1 MRTQRQNGV
10 ALITALFVLIL
21 VSALAVGMCWMV
33 MTDQRLGGNNQ
44 FRETAFYGAEA
55 GMEKLTADVGTTF
68 ANQGSLS
75 TADMATLTAPANQP
89 LLTGIQYLDANGN
102 STYQILCG
110 NPLTSPCTPAS
121 NNATMLPPSPYAGM
135 QGLITPFTLSVT
147 ARGTVTGA
155 EVKLTRQVQVVAIPV
170 FQFGIYSD
178 SDVSFFAGPPFD
190 FGGRTHTN
198 GNLWLAAN
206 SGPLY
211 LADKVTVAGQVIRTN
226 LENGTPLTGGS
237 YTGVVTIATTP
248 NPATLPPGPTYGN
261 AQWSPLGLGEGSVT
275 AAGGPLNITNVAT
288 ATANSGPPAWN
299 PTIEARYNGQ
309 LNSGVPI
316 LTLTTTALGG
326 LVQPISLIRRPT
338 PGASQAVLN
347 EQYFIEA
354 SLRILLDD
362 YPTGVTPGTAGACH
376 NADMMVE
383 QTVTSGT
390 DPVDLAVLAL
400 SPGTYGWYTGGS
412 NVPALRI
419 PLPLSGAGATYSA
432 ANGYWIKTGKPT
444 ITGCIKIEYQ
454 NLGGGWT
461 DITSQIL
468 ALGFTG
474 RNINP
479 LGPVSYV
486 APPALPSLASNAAQ
500 GPTTNPNVATKI
512 GCTDP
517 SPNAII
523 RIERLRDNPSTGAGG
538 TCGTATTTGTDYWPM
553 ALFDSREGT
562 LRTVTQPSA
571 TQITAQGVMYYIE
584 LDAGNLANWINTS
597 GVPLN
602 NDTGGF
608 TVYFSDR
615 RGERPDTNVG
625 GVKTGSFGYNDVVN
639 NPGTGCPN
647 NALDQGED
655 LEGDGVL
662 RTYGGAETIPLYPL
676 ANAGTNWTVSP
687 LWGGNNMTTV
697 LLAQAGGECPAPT
710 VPGTMSSTNWPG
722 VLFANNQEAREN
734 PPVFFRRALKIV
746 DGASLNL
753 GTTCGAIPCGLTI
766 ASENPVYIQGDY
778 NAPPNG
784 SWLGA
789 SVAAAVA
796 ADAIT
801 LLSDNWN
808 DVNSFVWPYSITSG
822 TNDRVAVQTA
832 YRTALIAGKGIP
844 FINPA
849 GEVADFGTDG
859 GVHNFL
865 KFLENWG
872 GVNCYYEGSLVSFYY
887 NRQAVGV
894 YKNWGAVYSPPS
906 RNYFFD
912 QNFTLGPQYLPPRT
926 PSLRSINTIGF
937 SQELLPTQ

>member
-1 MRTQRQNGV
+1 VRNQRQNGV

-21 VSALAVGMCWMV
+21 VTALAVGMCWMV

-55 GMEKLTADVGTTF
+55 GMEKLTADVGTQF

-75 TADMATLTAPANQP
+75 AADMTTLTAVANQP
-89 LLTGIQYLDANGN
+89 TISGIQFLDASGN

-110 NPLTSPCTPAS
+110 NPLASPCTPVS
-121 NNATMLPPSPYAGM
+121 SNATMLPPSPYAGM

-147 ARGTVTGA
+147 SRGTVTGA

-211 LADKVTVAGQVIRTN
+211 LADKVTVAGQVVRSN
-226 LENGTPLTGGS
+226 LENGTPLTGTS
-237 YTGVVTIATTP
+237 YTGVVSIANTP
-248 NPATLPPGPTYGN
+248 NPAVLPPGPTYAN
-261 AQWSPLGLGEGSVT
+261 AQWSPLALTEGSVT
-275 AAGGPLNITNVAT
+275 SANPINITNVAL
-288 ATANSGPPAWN
+288 ATPNGGWPAVE
-299 PTIEARYNGQ
+299 TRYNGQ

-326 LVQPISLIRRPT
+326 LVHPISLIRRPT
-338 PGASQAVLN
+338 PGASAAVLN
-347 EQYFIEA
+347 EQYFTEA

-362 YPTGVTPGTAGACH
+362 YPAGVTPGTGGACH
-376 NADMMVE
+376 NADMMAE
-383 QTVTSGT
+383 QTVTSGV
-390 DPVDLAVLAL
+390 DPIDLATLAL
-400 SPGTYGWYTGGS
+400 SPGTYGWYNGAS

-419 PLPLSGAGATYSA
+419 PLPLSGAGGSYSA
-432 ANGYWIKTGKPT
+432 ANGYWIKTGEPT

-454 NLGGGWT
+454 NLGGAWT
-461 DITSQIL
+461 DITTQIL

-479 LGPVSYV
+479 LGGSYV
-486 APPALPSLASNAAQ
+486 IPPALPPLGSNAAQ

-517 SPNAII
+517 SPNAVI
-523 RIERLRDNPSTGAGG
+523 RIERLRDNPSTGTGG
-538 TCGTATTTGTDYWPM
+538 VCGTPTTTGTDYWPM

-562 LRTVTQPSA
+562 LRTVAQPSPS
-571 TQITAQGVMYYIE
+571 QITAQGVMYYIE
-584 LDAGNLANWINTS
+584 LDAGNLANWFNTS
-597 GVPLN
+597 ALPLN
-602 NDTGGF
+602 NNTGGF

-615 RGERPDTNVG
+615 RGEQPDPNAANT
-625 GVKTGSFGYNDVVN
+625 KTGSFGFSDVVN
-639 NPGTGCPN
+639 NPGNGCPN
-647 NALDQGED
+647 NTLDQGED
-655 LEGDGVL
+655 LEGDGIL

-676 ANAGTNWTVSP
+676 ASAANNWTVSP
-687 LWGGNNMTTV
+687 LWGGTSMTTV
-697 LLAQAGGECPAPT
+697 LQAQTGAGGECPAPT
-710 VPGTMSSTNWPG
+710 VAAPMNTNNWPG
-722 VLFANNQEAREN
+722 VLYVNNQEAREN

-746 DGASLNL
+746 NGQSLNL

-778 NAPPNG
+778 NAPPDG
-784 SWLGA
+784 SWTGA
-789 SVAAAVA
+789 SVAAAIA

-808 DVNSFVWPYSITSG
+808 DVNSFVWPYAINNG
-822 TNDRVAVQTA
+822 NANDRNAVQTA
-832 YRTALIAGKGIP
+832 YRTALIAGKSIP
-844 FINPA
+844 FVNPA
-849 GEVADFGTDG
+849 GEAADFGTDG

-865 KFLENWG
+865 KYLEYWG
-872 GVNCYYEGSLVSFYY
+872 GVNAYYEGSLVSFYY
-887 NRQAVGV
+887 ARQAIGT
-894 YKNWGAVYSPPS
+894 YKNSGMVYSPPS
-906 RNYFFD
+906 RHYFFD

>member
-1 MRTQRQNGV
+1 VRNQRQNGV

-21 VSALAVGMCWMV
+21 VTALAVGMCWMV

-68 ANQGSLS
+68 ANQGALS
-75 TADMATLTAPANQP
+75 STDMTTLTSVANQP
-89 LLTGIQYLDANGN
+89 TITGIQFLDANGN

-110 NPLTSPCTPAS
+110 NPLASPCTPVS

-147 ARGTVTGA
+147 SRGTVTGA

-211 LADKVTVAGQVIRTN
+211 LADKVTVAGQVVRSN
-226 LENGTPLTGGS
+226 LENGTALAGGS

-248 NPATLPPGPTYGN
+248 SPATLPAGPTYAN
-261 AQWSPLGLGEGSVT
+261 AQWSPLALTEGSVT
-275 AAGGPLNITNVAT
+275 SANPINITNVAL
-288 ATANSGPPAWN
+288 ATPNGGWPAVEN
-299 PTIEARYNGQ
+299 RYNGQ

-316 LTLTTTALGG
+316 LSLTTTALGG
-326 LVQPISLIRRPT
+326 LVHPISLIRRPT
-338 PGASQAVLN
+338 PGSTQAVLN
-347 EQYFIEA
+347 EQY
-354 SLRILLDD
+354 

-376 NADMMVE
+376 NADMMAE

-400 SPGTYGWYTGGS
+400 NPGSLAWYTGAS

-419 PLPLSGAGATYSA
+419 PLPTSGAGASYSA
-432 ANGYWIKTGKPT
+432 ANGYWIKTGEPL

-454 NLGGGWT
+454 NLGGAWT
-461 DITSQIL
+461 DITPQVL

-479 LGPVSYV
+479 LGGNYV
-486 APPALPSLASNAAQ
+486 IPPALPPLTSNVAQ
-500 GPTTNPNVATKI
+500 GPTTNPNVPAKI

-523 RIERLRDNPSTGAGG
+523 RIERLRDNPSVDAAGG
-538 TCGTATTTGTDYWPM
+538 CGTPTVTGTDYWPM

-584 LDAGNLANWINTS
+584 LDAGNLANWFNTS
-597 GVPLN
+597 ALPLN
-602 NDTGGF
+602 NNTGGF

-615 RGERPDTNVG
+615 RGEQPDPNAANT
-625 GVKTGSFGYNDVVN
+625 KTGSFGFNDVVN
-639 NPGTGCPN
+639 NPGNGCPN
-647 NALDQGED
+647 NTLDQGED
-655 LEGDGVL
+655 LEGDGIL
-662 RTYGGAETIPLYPL
+662 RTYGGPETIPLYPL
-676 ANAGTNWTVSP
+676 ASAGTNWTVSP
-687 LWGGNNMTTV
+687 LWNGTSMTTV
-697 LLAQAGGECPAPT
+697 LGASGECPAPA
-710 VPGTMSSTNWPG
+710 VSAPMNSTNWPG
-722 VLFANNQEAREN
+722 VLYVNNQEAREN

-746 DGASLNL
+746 DGQSLNL

-778 NAPPNG
+778 NAPANG
-784 SWLGA
+784 TWAGP

-808 DVNSFVWPYSITSG
+808 DVNSFVYPYSIG
-822 TNDRVAVQTA
+822 TAGTRTAVQTA

-844 FINPA
+844 FVNPA

-865 KFLENWG
+865 KFLETWAG
-872 GVNCYYEGSLVSFYY
+872 INCYYEGSLVSFYY
-887 NRQAVGV
+887 ARQAVGT
-894 YKNWGAVYSPPS
+894 YKNWGAVYSPPN

>member
-1 MRTQRQNGV
+1 MRNQRQNGV

-21 VSALAVGMCWMV
+21 VTALAVGMCWMV

-68 ANQGSLS
+68 ANQGALS
-75 TADMATLTAPANQP
+75 TADMTTLTSVANQP
-89 LLTGIQYLDANGN
+89 TITGIQFLDANGN

-110 NPLTSPCTPAS
+110 NPLASPCVPVS
-121 NNATMLPPSPYAGM
+121 SNATMLPPSPYAGM

-147 ARGTVTGA
+147 SRGTVTGA

-211 LADKVTVAGQVIRTN
+211 LADKVTVAGQVVRSN
-226 LENGTPLTGGS
+226 LENGTALAGGS

-248 NPATLPPGPTYGN
+248 NPAVLPPGPTYGN
-261 AQWSPLGLGEGSVT
+261 AQWSPLGLAEGSVT
-275 AAGGPLNITNVAT
+275 SANPINITNVAL
-288 ATANSGPPAWN
+288 ATPNGGWPAVEN
-299 PTIEARYNGQ
+299 RYNGQ

-326 LVQPISLIRRPT
+326 LVHPISLIRRPT
-338 PGASQAVLN
+338 PGASAAVLN

-354 SLRILLDD
+354 SLRILIDD

-400 SPGTYGWYTGGS
+400 NPGSLGWYTGGS

-419 PLPLSGAGATYSA
+419 PLPTSGAGASYSA
-432 ANGYWIKTGKPT
+432 ANGYWIKTGEPM

-454 NLGGGWT
+454 NLGGAWT
-461 DITSQIL
+461 DITTQIL

-479 LGPVSYV
+479 LGGSYV
-486 APPALPSLASNAAQ
+486 APPALPPLTSNAAQ

-517 SPNAII
+517 SPNAVL
-523 RIERLRDNPSTGAGG
+523 RIERLRDNPSVDAAGG
-538 TCGTATTTGTDYWPM
+538 CGTPTVTGTDYWPM

-562 LRTVTQPSA
+562 LRTVTQPSPS
-571 TQITAQGVMYYIE
+571 QVTAQGVMYYIE
-584 LDAGNLANWINTS
+584 LDAGNLANWFNTS
-597 GVPLN
+597 ALPLN
-602 NDTGGF
+602 NNTGGF

-615 RGERPDTNVG
+615 RGEQPDPSTANT
-625 GVKTGSFGYNDVVN
+625 KTGSFGFNDVVN
-639 NPGTGCPN
+639 NPGNGCPN
-647 NALDQGED
+647 NTLDQGED
-655 LEGDGVL
+655 LEGDGIL
-662 RTYGGAETIPLYPL
+662 RTYGGAESIPLYPL
-676 ANAGTNWTVSP
+676 ASAGTNWTVTP
-687 LWGGNNMTTV
+687 LWGGTSMTTV
-697 LLAQAGGECPAPT
+697 LGASGECPAPA
-710 VPGTMSSTNWPG
+710 VSAPMNSTNWPG
-722 VLFANNQEAREN
+722 VLYVNNQEAREN

-746 DGASLNL
+746 NGQSLNL

-778 NAPPNG
+778 NAPPDG
-784 SWLGA
+784 SWTGA
-789 SVAAAVA
+789 SVAAAIA

-808 DVNSFVWPYSITSG
+808 DVNSFVWPYAIG
-822 TNDRVAVQTA
+822 NGNANDRVAVQTA
-832 YRTALIAGKGIP
+832 YRTALIAGKSIP
-844 FINPA
+844 FVNPA

-865 KFLENWG
+865 KYLETWG
-872 GVNCYYEGSLVSFYY
+872 GVNAYYEGSLVSFYY
-887 NRQAVGV
+887 ARQAVGT

-906 RNYFFD
+906 RHYFFD
-912 QNFTLGPQYLPPRT
+912 QNFTVGPQFLPPRT